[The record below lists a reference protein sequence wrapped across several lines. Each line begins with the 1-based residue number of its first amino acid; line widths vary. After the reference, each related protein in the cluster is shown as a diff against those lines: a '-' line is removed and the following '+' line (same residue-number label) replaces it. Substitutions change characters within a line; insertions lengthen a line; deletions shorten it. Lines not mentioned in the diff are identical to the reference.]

1 MANPFKGLG
10 GNKGLGGLGDMGG
23 LGGLGNLSKLLET
36 TQKKMLDDAEKMQT
50 MLDETRIEGTAGGV
64 VKVVV
69 DGHGNMVSLTLA
81 KEAVDPIDVNTLQE
95 VILKAIEQAQEQAA
109 ALRESEQAKLMESM
123 PQIPGMP
130 KLPF

>member
-36 TQKKMLDDAEKMQT
+36 TQKKMLEDAENMQT

-64 VKVVV
+64 VKAVV
-69 DGHGNMVSLTLA
+69 DGHGTLISLTLG
-81 KEAVDPIDVNTLQE
+81 KEAVDPNDVNTLQE
-95 VILKAIEQAQEQAA
+95 LILKAIENAQTQAA
-109 ALRESEQAKLMESM
+109 DMREKEQAKLMESM